1 MGTARTF
8 ELEKLIIGI
17 MYISPIHY
25 QETTKAL
32 VNIYGKIDS
41 VSDEY
46 VFSDFSRYYDNEM
59 NGIVLKRFISFY
71 NCVNPADLA
80 KIKLQTNAIENEF
93 AVGENRIVN
102 IDPCLLGHGK
112 FVMATTKPA
121 SFRIPLQQGIYA
133 DLSLI
138 YAKGDWVHFFWT
150 YFDVKSTFV
159 KRYLQGVRG
168 LYLEQRKKGQCQK
181 IY

>member
-8 ELEKLIIGI
+8 EPEKLIIGI
-17 MYISPIHY
+17 MYTNQIHY
-25 QETTKAL
+25 QQAAKTL
-32 VNIYGKIDS
+32 VKIYGEIDS

-46 VFSDFSRYYDNEM
+46 VFSKFSSYYNSEM
-59 NGIVLKRFISFY
+59 HGIVLKRFISFC
-71 NCVNPADLA
+71 NCVDPADLA

-93 AVGENRIVN
+93 AVGESRVLN

-159 KRYLQGVRG
+159 KRYLQEVRR
-168 LYLEQRKKGQCQK
+168 LYLEQRKAGQC
-181 IY
+181 